1 MVFLLLRGYK
11 MKKVFKWLW
20 TYLKP
25 FTNIRFLISFGLAW
39 MITNGLWY
47 IFAFAPIKWLPSWLV
62 WFSRSYIAFL
72 YLPFTPEK
80 LVTIPIAIWLLTKMF
95 KNHPKTRAQL
105 DDLYAQAKAD
115 WQKVKNK
122 FKRKKKS
129 KIKYN
134 EEVGE
139 KQNEQRQSD

>member
-1 MVFLLLRGYK
+1 
-11 MKKVFKWLW
+11 MKNHLTKFFKWLW

-47 IFAFAPIKWLPSWLV
+47 ILAFAPIKWLPSWLV

-80 LVTIPIAIWLLTKMF
+80 LVTIPIAIFFLTKLF
-95 KNHPKTRAQL
+95 KNHPKTRMQL
-105 DDLYAQAKAD
+105 DDLLLQAKND
-115 WQKVKNK
+115 WAKVKNK

-139 KQNEQRQSD
+139 KQNEQR

>member
-1 MVFLLLRGYK
+1 
-11 MKKVFKWLW
+11 MKKFFAWIWK
-20 TYLKP
+20 YLKP
-25 FTNIRFLISFGLAW
+25 FTNWRFLICFGLAW
-39 MITNGLWY
+39 MITNGIWY
-47 IFAFAPIKWLPSWLV
+47 IFAFAPLNFPKWLV
-62 WFSRSYIAFL
+62 GFSVGYIAFL
-72 YLPFTPEK
+72 YLPITPEK
-80 LVTIPIAIWLLTKMF
+80 LITIPIAIWLLTLLF